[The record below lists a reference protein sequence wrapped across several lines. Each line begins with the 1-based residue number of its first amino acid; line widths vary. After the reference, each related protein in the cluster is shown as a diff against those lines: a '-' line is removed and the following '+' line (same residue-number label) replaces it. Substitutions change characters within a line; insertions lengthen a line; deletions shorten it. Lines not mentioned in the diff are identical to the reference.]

1 MSDASTAKAAAPPD
15 SDSIGLAPA
24 KPPCSRLFIVS
35 AIFAAFVVAAA

>member
-1 MSDASTAKAAAPPD
+1 MTDASTAKAAAP